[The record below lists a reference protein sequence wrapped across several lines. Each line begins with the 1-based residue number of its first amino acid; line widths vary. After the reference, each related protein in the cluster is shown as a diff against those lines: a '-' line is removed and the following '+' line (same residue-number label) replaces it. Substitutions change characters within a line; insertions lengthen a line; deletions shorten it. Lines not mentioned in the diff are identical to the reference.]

1 MPAGAESCLLEIA
14 EKSWERWL
22 LVGELLFQKG
32 LWEQGLI
39 QPHRWA
45 FLAPQA
51 GGGSLTGWKE
61 PCPSEQ
67 LSCAAFQVI
76 VSVGPGEGS
85 FDMLAQPSK
94 NVTHD

>member
-14 EKSWERWL
+14 EKPWERQL
-22 LVGELLFQKG
+22 LAGELLSWDA

-39 QPHRWA
+39 QPHSWA

-51 GGGSLTGWKE
+51 GRGSLTGWKE
-61 PCPSEQ
+61 Q
-67 LSCAAFQVI
+67 RACAAFQVM

-94 NVTHD
+94 NFTRD